1 MNILN
6 IEEKKLSIIMPFKN
20 GHTLLKITFIHLF
33 KHFNIDV
40 EFESEQIKFLNNS
53 HIFVRNPI
61 DRFFSSYYWLEHTSK
76 LPTDI
81 YNQSVVDIIKRANI
95 YNLSDYIKNYDI
107 FIDICNDYHFIP
119 QSSQILQNKIIT
131 NQADIKL
138 LYENKFGP
146 NYRFFKIE
154 DIDTIIEKN
163 TKNLLSKNIVFDLN
177 LVTNTFNINKF
188 DFLND
193 FPNEVSFLFMTFYFY
208 FKNLI
213 EYPLYHKHHKHI
225 NYIEKITS
233 QEYSMVCK
241 ITKNE
246 CDFFGYNEK
255 VIDGKL
261 FKKN

>member
-1 MNILN
+1 
-6 IEEKKLSIIMPFKN
+6 MPFKN

-138 LYENKFGP
+138 LYENKF
-146 NYRFFKIE
+146 E